1 MLEHKNKSGNVIGG
15 HFAPFVTPEKYAEL
29 TGFTVEA
36 VKNQVQRG
44 KLPTLK
50 RPSSSDSRR
59 TLINMLALELFAMEQ
74 ADNYQ
79 DWKAAI

>member
-1 MLEHKNKSGNVIGG
+1 MLEHKNKSGNVTNN

-44 KLPTLK
+44 KLPVLK
-50 RPSSSDSRR
+50 RSSVNDSRR
-59 TLINMLALELFAMEQ
+59 TLINMRALELFALEQ
-74 ADNYQ
+74 AEQHQ
-79 DWKAAI
+79 DWKAAM